1 MLALF
6 IFNSLQQNS
15 AKTVDKTGLNSLET
29 CCLQLLF
36 LEITGTT
43 TLFPPWLICLSAF
56 LERLWRVV
64 HTSLPVIT
72 NVIESWNH

>member
-6 IFNSLQQNS
+6 ISNSLQQNS
-15 AKTVDKTGLNSLET
+15 AKTVDKTGLKSLET

-36 LEITGTT
+36 LEIAGTT

-64 HTSLPVIT
+64 QTSLPVIT
-72 NVIESWNH
+72 NVTES